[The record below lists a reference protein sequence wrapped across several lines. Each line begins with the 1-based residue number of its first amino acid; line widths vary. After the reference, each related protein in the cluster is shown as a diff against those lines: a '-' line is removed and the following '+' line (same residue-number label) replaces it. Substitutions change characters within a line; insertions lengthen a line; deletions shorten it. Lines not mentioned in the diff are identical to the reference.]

1 MIDEIIKAT
10 VLGIVQGLTEFL
22 PISSTAHLRIVP
34 VLFGWEDPGAAYS
47 AVIQIGTMFAV
58 IIYFLK
64 DLIKIYR
71 TVLMNLLNGK
81 FITDSDSK
89 LGWYIIIGTI
99 PIGVFGL
106 LLENYIE
113 NEFRSLYVIIF
124 SLIFFALLLGLAEK
138 ISKKNLSIKDVTLF
152 KALLVGIAQS
162 FALIPGASRSGVTIT
177 GGLLAGFNRETAA
190 RFSFLLSVPA
200 VFLSGL
206 YEFYKIVPELTQQ
219 ASVSLLVATI
229 FSFLSGILA
238 IEFLLRYLKTH
249 STFFFI
255 YYRIIL
261 GIILFILIHINFI
274 KP

>member
-261 GIILFILIHINFI
+261 GIILFIFIHINFI